1 MRRTPHSVVAQP
13 LVACIVSNRDFSFTA
28 LRRTGECV
36 IAIPAVD
43 LARPVVGIGNCSGRD
58 TDKFEAFKFVVD
70 GEIIRLRSRM
80 P

>member
-1 MRRTPHSVVAQP
+1 
-13 LVACIVSNRDFSFTA
+13 
-28 LRRTGECV
+28 
-36 IAIPAVD
+36 
-43 LARPVVGIGNCSGRD
+43 VVGIGNCSGRD